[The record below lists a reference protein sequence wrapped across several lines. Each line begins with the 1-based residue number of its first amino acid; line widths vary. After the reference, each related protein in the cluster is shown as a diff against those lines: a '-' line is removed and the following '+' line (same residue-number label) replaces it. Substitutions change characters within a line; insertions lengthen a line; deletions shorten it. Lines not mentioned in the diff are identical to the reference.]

1 MREQKICVLK
11 REGKKEKVPS
21 EEFWFGQHRKTKRR
35 ANLMLI
41 REDTV
46 IRKMWV

>member
-11 REGKKEKVPS
+11 REGKKEKVS
-21 EEFWFGQHRKTKRR
+21 SKKLWFGQHGESKRR

-46 IRKMWV
+46 IRTIWA